1 MKTIYHHVTNTTN
14 IETVSEFFKKMSKKV
29 ELYNKVIVMDNHAAH
44 RSNEV

>member
-1 MKTIYHHVTNTTN
+1 MKIIYHHVTNTTN
-14 IETVSEFFKKMSKKV
+14 IETVREFFKKMSKKV